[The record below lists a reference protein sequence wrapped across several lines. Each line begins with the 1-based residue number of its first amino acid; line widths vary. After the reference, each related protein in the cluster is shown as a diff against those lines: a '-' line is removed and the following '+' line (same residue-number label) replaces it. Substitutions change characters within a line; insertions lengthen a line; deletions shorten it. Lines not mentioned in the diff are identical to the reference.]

1 MGDTLVLNG
10 SQFDAGKLRVFVKD
24 IGASVSDEIVVTTK
38 IGGVTQATDT
48 KAIPA
53 SSSNPDVVA
62 PFIDF
67 NLKDLVSEGV
77 KNGAYEI
84 TAALHIGGVER
95 STSDTTDPVTFSVD
109 TIAPATPVIEFIN
122 LQADAVATVSNTDIT
137 SLTVSDTN
145 TETGLSHAIVKI
157 LGPEDGNWYE
167 LSTDF
172 DLNSIRLGTGQFI
185 GEILPTSTYD
195 TVNGVYALDLG
206 TTTLDDGVYAVIAR
220 DSVGNVSSIKHLHFQ
235 CFYGTYPAAV
245 FVVDQSLAEEDIG
258 YSILNAQY
266 IDGVDYRFYKLGADQ
281 ASGIELGVRPQALGA
296 TLPEDVVGLKIEV
309 WADFC

>member
-1 MGDTLVLNG
+1 MHHSLT
-10 SQFDAGKLRVFVKD
+10 
-24 IGASVSDEIVVTTK
+24 
-38 IGGVTQATDT
+38 
-48 KAIPA
+48 
-53 SSSNPDVVA
+53 
-62 PFIDF
+62 F

-122 LQADAVATVSNTDIT
+122 LQADAVATVSNSDIT

-145 TETGLSHAIVKI
+145 TETGLVHAIVKI

-185 GEILPTSTYD
+185 GEISPTSTYD
-195 TVNGVYALDLG
+195 SVNGVYALDLG
-206 TTTLDDGVYAVIAR
+206 TNDTGRWGLCGYR
-220 DSVGNVSSIKHLHFQ
+220 SRQRWQ
-235 CFYGTYPAAV
+235 CVEHRALQLSMCRRRTYPAAV
-245 FVVDQSLAEEDIG
+245 FVVDQSLG
-258 YSILNAQY
+258 
-266 IDGVDYRFYKLGADQ
+266 K
-281 ASGIELGVRPQALGA
+281 
-296 TLPEDVVGLKIEV
+296 KI
-309 WADFC
+309 